1 MKHREDPA
9 GDGAN
14 IDGRYSLP
22 SEIFMFNDGDDNEQS
37 TVHVGALQF
46 REGALTDDE
55 VAALGGPSA
64 DGIPAPKA
72 AAASGVAAQWEFN
85 GNLNAKK
92 GSSIAYID
100 PALSGHY
107 AFGTSGQGAYA
118 DIPAVGGQPAQF
130 LVIPRNDNGEDFRK
144 TGIRVPTGLVASG
157 GGNNANVWTMVMDV
171 YWGEGHGFGTVFRTH
186 DLNQNNDGDL
196 FWRASDGS
204 YGKGCCSLYDG
215 INPANSHQ
223 RLTWGRVVF
232 VADMTST
239 PKRFAKYINGVK
251 HREDPAGDGANI
263 DGRYSLPSEIFMFND
278 GDDNEQS
285 TVLINSLQFRPVA
298 LSDAEVAALGGPSAA
313 GIPEPETVSPNV
325 KSHWDF
331 TGNLNAVVGESVAYI
346 DNGLASHYSFGTSG
360 QGASADIPG
369 MNGQAAQFL
378 TIPRNDNG
386 EDFRKTGLRVKP
398 GLAPSGGGKN
408 ANVWT
413 MIMDVYW
420 GEGHGFGT
428 VFRTHDL
435 NQNNDGDLFWRAS
448 DGSYGKGCCS
458 LYDGINPA
466 NSHQRLTWG
475 RVVFVADMT
484 STPKRFAKYIN
495 GVKHREDPAGDG
507 ANIDGRYS
515 LPAEIFMFNDGDDNE
530 QSTVHISALQFRDV
544 AMSDDEVAA
553 MGGPTAGGPP
563 LTGSGAGACLPLD
576 KPAVATELHGASA
589 VTGPYSLQASA
600 VVNATAKTITVPRS
614 GNVMFYRIRGAT
626 SVSIKSVAV
635 QGANLV
641 ISY

>member
-1 MKHREDPA
+1 M
-9 GDGAN
+9 
-14 IDGRYSLP
+14 
-22 SEIFMFNDGDDNEQS
+22 
-37 TVHVGALQF
+37 
-46 REGALTDDE
+46 TDEE

-64 DGIPAPKA
+64 DGIPVPT
-72 AAASGVAAQWEFN
+72 SNQGTGIAAQWEFN
-85 GNLNAKK
+85 GNLQAKT
-92 GSSIAYID
+92 GAAVQYIDNSIA
-100 PALSGHY
+100 SHY
-107 AFGTSGQGAYA
+107 SFGTSGQGDYA
-118 DIPAVGGQPAQF
+118 DIPGIGGQSVQF
-130 LVIPRNDNGEDFRK
+130 LAIPRNDNGEDFRK
-144 TGIRVPTGLVASG
+144 TGIRVPTGLAPSG
-157 GGNNANVWTMVMDV
+157 GGRNANVWTMVMDL

-186 DLNQNNDGDL
+186 DLNQNLDGDL

-285 TVLINSLQFRPVA
+285 TVLVNSLQFRPVA
-298 LSDAEVAALGGPSAA
+298 LTDAEVAALGGPSAA
-313 GIPEPETVSPNV
+313 GVPEPETVSPSI
-325 KSHWDF
+325 KGHWDF
-331 TGNLNAVVGESVAYI
+331 DGDLNATVGNPITYI
-346 DNGLASHYSFGTSG
+346 DPSIAGTAGYAFANTGGEIPAIGG
-360 QGASADIPG
+360 QT
-369 MNGQAAQFL
+369 AQFL

-386 EDFRKTGLRVKP
+386 EDFRKTGIRVP
-398 GLAPSGGGKN
+398 TGLAASGGGRN

-413 MIMDVYW
+413 MVMDVYW

-435 NQNNDGDLFWRAS
+435 NQNLDGDLFWRAS

-515 LPAEIFMFNDGDDNE
+515 LPSEIFMFNDGDDNE

-544 AMSDDEVAA
+544 AMTDEEVAA
-553 MGGPTAGGPP
+553 LGGPTAGGPP
-563 LTGSGAGACLPLD
+563 LTGAGAEACVPLD
-576 KPAVATELHGASA
+576 GGVQADPPTLSVA
-589 VTGPYSLQASA
+589 
-600 VVNATAKTITVPRS
+600 RS
-614 GNVMFYRIRGAT
+614 GNNITISWQSPVVFTLESKNALTDAVWTPVTGVANNSVTVQPGAAGAQFYRLR
-626 SVSIKSVAV
+626 K
-635 QGANLV
+635 
-641 ISY
+641 